1 MNLVTSDKSAFSI
14 PHSAFAMHTI
24 RLRGPWEQESLAG
37 ELVRWTRRFH
47 KPTGLD
53 DNSRVWLVIENVAG
67 EIDVTLNGRPMHLA
81 DSAAMAPTRLEIT
94 ALLQS
99 HNVLSL
105 TLAAAGAIT
114 PVRLEIEDAAGD

>member
-1 MNLVTSDKSAFSI
+1 
-14 PHSAFAMHTI
+14 MHTI